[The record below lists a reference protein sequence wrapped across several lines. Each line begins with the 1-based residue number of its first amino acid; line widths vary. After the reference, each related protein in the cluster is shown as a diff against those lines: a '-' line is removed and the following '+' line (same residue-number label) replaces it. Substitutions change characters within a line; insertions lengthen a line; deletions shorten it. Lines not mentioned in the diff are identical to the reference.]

1 MYLYSTSGLSL
12 IYSLSSHLPILAT
25 LHADILFIQSISH
38 CFVCFRSQRKLSA
51 AAQLAQTKEGNVDLE
66 TPDSILAGVN
76 VRAILNKHT
85 FSTLPPAYQHRLI
98 QLLPS
103 VDQAVGPDDAFK

>member
-1 MYLYSTSGLSL
+1 MKY
-12 IYSLSSHLPILAT
+12 I
-25 LHADILFIQSISH
+25 
-38 CFVCFRSQRKLSA
+38 FVHRSQRKLSA

-76 VRAILNKHT
+76 LRAILNNHT

-98 QLLPS
+98 QLLPL
-103 VDQAVGPDDAFK
+103 VDQSVGTDDALK